1 MVNQVPRFPT
11 IAALAA
17 ALLVLALP
25 AAGASAKPI
34 SRSGW
39 RPGYTVTEY
48 YPIPEAWFVGRRV
61 TAPGLPDKHRID
73 WLYSAMGVSMQGTGI
88 GLDGRYYHIE
98 ALGRGGWV
106 TEAGRP
112 SVPGPSG
119 WAGGPPHWRAG
130 GFWRT
135 RSGSVTFP
143 LEAGGWSD
151 GVGRRYVPLPGVT
164 FAPGQ
169 GAGGDLQFYKSLA
182 VDPRVIP
189 FGSRVY
195 IGAYRNTAGRGW
207 FTAEDTGGAIIDRHV
222 DVWRSPPA
230 RPGWGAGKR
239 EDQRI
244 YVVPPGRS
252 PGPDAPPGAGG
263 RQPAKGTPSGGAGA
277 P

>member
-1 MVNQVPRFPT
+1 MLG
-11 IAALAA
+11 AAVAA
-17 ALLVLALP
+17 FVLALP
-25 AAGASAKPI
+25 AVAAAQPI
-34 SRSGW
+34 ARSGW
-39 RPGYTVTEY
+39 HADYTVTEY
-48 YPIPEAWFVGRRV
+48 YPIPEAWFEGRKV

-98 ALGRGGWV
+98 ALGQGGWV
-106 TEAGRP
+106 TEGGRP

-119 WAGGPPHWRAG
+119 WAGGPPYWRAG
-130 GFWRT
+130 GYWLSRAH
-135 RSGSVTFP
+135 RVTFP

-151 GVGRRYVPLPGVT
+151 GAGRRYVPLPGVT

-169 GAGGDLQFYKSLA
+169 GAGGDLEFYKSLA
-182 VDPRVIP
+182 VDPNVIP

-207 FTAEDTGGAIIDRHV
+207 FVAEDTGGAIIDRHV

-230 RPGWGAGKR
+230 EPGWGSGTK

-244 YVVPPGRS
+244 YVIPPGRRA
-252 PGPDAPPGAGG
+252 GRNAPPRAPGG
-263 RQPAKGTPSGGAGA
+263 GGTTSAPAPGSRGGGAGA